1 MDLGRTEDKISISS
15 LRMPRPEFLSYTH
28 FVVLNTKDKKVSI
41 HNLIK
46 LDIANIEALCLEIL
60 KLSLKQHLDQRQNQN
75 PNL

>member
-1 MDLGRTEDKISISS
+1 M
-15 LRMPRPEFLSYTH
+15 
-28 FVVLNTKDKKVSI
+28 VLNTKDKKVSI